1 MGKVLAALL
10 HLQSIERQL
19 VEVRSRLRMRQ
30 NAVAAQQRKIDQFR
44 SDWGEFNRR
53 RLDRRK
59 EADRLE
65 LDLRQREEKVA
76 GLRGVLN
83 TAKTNKEYAAVL
95 TQINTLKADNAK
107 LEDQALKVIGE
118 TESLK
123 AEADGVQAKIDD
135 EEKRLESVKSSV
147 AGEIEKLNT
156 MLAELSTQRAEAI
169 LHVPSEELVLFERIA
184 DKLGGNAMARI
195 DIEGKKPPFSYVCG
209 GCFMTLNAEHV
220 NALQS
225 RDEVRTCGSCGR
237 ILYLEAVQEAQKQ
250 L

>member
-147 AGEIEKLNT
+147 AGEIEKLNA

-209 GCFMTLNAEHV
+209 GCFMPLNAEHV

>member
-44 SDWGEFNRR
+44 GDWGEFNRR

-65 LDLRQREEKVA
+65 LDLRQREDKVA

-107 LEDQALKVIGE
+107 LEDQALKAMGE
-118 TESLK
+118 AESLK

-135 EEKRLESVKSSV
+135 EENRLESVKSSA
-147 AGEIEKLNT
+147 AGEIEKLNA
-156 MLAELSTQRAEAI
+156 MLAELSAQRAEAV